1 MLERRNMI
9 EEVMGSEKSYLRVA
23 RKLGY
28 IFLAIVLLFAVAG
41 IYQGFIEAHNKS
53 QTPAIENN

>member
-1 MLERRNMI
+1 ME
-9 EEVMGSEKSYLRVA
+9 SEKSYLRVA

-28 IFLAIVLLFAVAG
+28 IFLVIVLLFAVAG

-53 QTPAIENN
+53 QAPVIESN

>member
-1 MLERRNMI
+1 ME
-9 EEVMGSEKSYLRVA
+9 SEKSYLRVA

-28 IFLAIVLLFAVAG
+28 FFLIIVLLIAVGG

-53 QTPAIENN
+53 QTPVIESN